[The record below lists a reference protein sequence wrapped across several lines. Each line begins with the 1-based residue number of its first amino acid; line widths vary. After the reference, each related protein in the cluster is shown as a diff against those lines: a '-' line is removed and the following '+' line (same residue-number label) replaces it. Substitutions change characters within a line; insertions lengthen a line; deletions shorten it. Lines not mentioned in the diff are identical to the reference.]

1 MYFLKNKENTRC
13 DQFWRNTHPP
23 LDPLGTLGP
32 SNQLK
37 KASSGSKVA
46 ELFGKRSNGSE
57 SYKDPNLSSFG
68 DLKRLLKRFSC
79 EIMN

>member
-13 DQFWRNTHPP
+13 DQFWRNTHPQFH
-23 LDPLGTLGP
+23 PLGTLGH
-32 SNQLK
+32 SIQLK
-37 KASSGSKVA
+37 NASSVV
-46 ELFGKRSNGSE
+46 ELFGKRSNRSE
-57 SYKDPNLSSFG
+57 SYKDPNLSFFW